1 MSAGEI
7 LSIAMFATL
16 VVALFSGFPVA
27 YVIGGTGLL
36 FGALGWSVDYF
47 SLIEFFNL
55 IPRIW
60 GQAAENLIMV
70 AIPCFIFMGVMLER
84 SRIAEDLL
92 DVLAI
97 LLARVPGGLALA
109 VTMLGG
115 IMAATTGIVGASVI
129 MMTLMAL
136 PVMMRH
142 GYDKGFATGTI
153 ASSAT
158 LGILLPPSIML
169 VIMGD
174 LLSISVGRLFLAA
187 VFPGLLLLALYAL
200 YVVVFAW
207 LRPGHAP
214 SVCSNET
221 SAISGKELFIRCC
234 KAIVAPSVLI
244 ILVLGSIFGGFATP
258 TEAAGVGAF
267 GSIILAMCTGRL
279 NREMLADVCK
289 TSSLTV
295 GMIFMLMI
303 GATVFSYVFRSLG
316 GEALIIDALT
326 GMGLGAWGTLAILMV
341 VVFLLGF
348 FFDWIEITLIILP
361 IFGPIVSGLD
371 FGGHVRSSEV
381 VYWFAIL
388 MAVNMQTS
396 FLTPPFGMALFFVK
410 GAAPKMVRMEDLYR
424 GAIPFI
430 LLQLVGLAMIM
441 VWPVI
446 ALGLQRP

>member
-7 LSIAMFATL
+7 LSIAMFVTL
-16 VVALFSGFPVA
+16 MVALFSGFPVA
-27 YVIGGTGLL
+27 YVIGGVGLL
-36 FGALGWSVDYF
+36 FGAIGWLVGYF

-60 GQAAENLIMV
+60 GQAADNLIMV

-109 VTMLGG
+109 VTLLGG
-115 IMAATTGIVGASVI
+115 IMAATTGIIGASVI

-136 PVMMRH
+136 PVMLRH
-142 GYDKGFATGTI
+142 GYEKGFATGTI

-187 VFPGLLLLALYAL
+187 VFPGLLLLSLYAL
-200 YVVVFAW
+200 YVVFYAW
-207 LRPGHAP
+207 LRPQYAP
-214 SVCSNET
+214 RLRNTTKSIT
-221 SAISGKELFIRCC
+221 AWELSLRCC
-234 KAIVAPSVLI
+234 KAIVAPAILI
-244 ILVLGSIFGGFATP
+244 VLVLGSIFGGVATP

-267 GSIILAMCTGRL
+267 GAIFLAMCVRRF
-279 NREMLADVCK
+279 NRSTLADVCR
-289 TSSLTV
+289 TTALTV
-295 GMIFMLMI
+295 GMIFMIMI

-316 GEALIIDALT
+316 GEALIVDALT
-326 GMGLGAWGTLAILMV
+326 GMGIGAWGTLTVLML

-361 IFGPIVSGLD
+361 IFGPIVSNLD
-371 FGGHVRSSEV
+371 FGEHVRSSEV

-410 GAAPKMVRMEDLYR
+410 GAAPKMVKMEELYR

-430 LLQLVGLAMIM
+430 CLQLLGLAMIM
-441 VWPVI
+441 AWPVI
-446 ALGLQRP
+446 SLGLQRP